1 MSHSDLTMGAHP
13 PAVHVRSSPFAIPT
27 KKLAMWL
34 FIIADAATFAACLL
48 AYGFLRN
55 GSLNWPTPFKFF
67 PTVVNAMV
75 MTFILIT
82 SSLTMFLGVRD
93 AKNGNRAAAFRWTMI
108 TAVGGILFAVLHLR
122 EWMGLIDE
130 GVRMFHNP
138 WGNALFGASFFT
150 ITGLHLTHV
159 TIGVIVLLVVGVRYK
174 GGRFNADDLEI
185 TGLYWHFV
193 DLVWM
198 FVVPL
203 IYLLNVSK

>member
-1 MSHSDLTMGAHP
+1 VSHSDLSTTGHATEME
-13 PAVHVRSSPFAIPT
+13 RSSPFSMPT

-82 SSLTMFLGVRD
+82 SSLVMFLAVRA
-93 AKNGNRAAAFRWTMI
+93 AKMGDRDAAFRWIML
-108 TAVGGILFAVLHLR
+108 TAAMGATFALLHLR
-122 EWMGLIDE
+122 EWKALIDE
-130 GVRMFHNP
+130 GVTLFKNP
-138 WGNALFGASFFT
+138 WGNQLFGAAFFT

-159 TIGVIVLLVVGVRYK
+159 TVGVIVLIVIALRHKSGK
-174 GGRFNADDLEI
+174 ADPEDVEI

-203 IYLLNVSK
+203 VYLLNVQK

>member
-1 MSHSDLTMGAHP
+1 VSHSDMTMGTYP
-13 PAVHVRSSPFAIPT
+13 GVQERSSPFAIPT

-48 AYGFLRN
+48 VYGFLRN
-55 GSLNWPTPFKFF
+55 GSPNWPTPFKFY
-67 PTVVNAMV
+67 PTVLNAMV

-82 SSLTMFLGVRD
+82 SSLTMFMGVRS
-93 AKNGNRAAAFRWTMI
+93 AKAGDRNGAFRWIVM
-108 TAVGGILFAVLHLR
+108 TAVGGIIFAILHLR

-130 GVRMFHNP
+130 GVRLFKNP
-138 WGNALFGASFFT
+138 WGNGLFGAAFFT

-159 TIGVIVLLVVGVRYK
+159 TVGVIVLIVIAVRHK
-174 GGRFNADDLEI
+174 NGRSDADDVEI

-203 IYLLNVSK
+203 VYLLNVAK

>member
-1 MSHSDLTMGAHP
+1 MSHSDLAMDAHS
-13 PAVHVRSSPFAIPT
+13 AVHERSSPFAIPT

-55 GSLNWPTPFKFF
+55 GSQNWPTPFKFY

-75 MTFILIT
+75 MTFILVT
-82 SSLTMFLGVRD
+82 SSLTMFMGVRS
-93 AKNGNRAAAFRWTMI
+93 AKQGNRGAAFRWTVI
-108 TAVGGILFAVLHLR
+108 TAVGGAIFAILHLR
-122 EWMGLIDE
+122 EWMSMIDE
-130 GVRMFHNP
+130 GVRLFKNP
-138 WGNALFGASFFT
+138 WGNDLFGASFFT

-159 TIGVIVLLVVGVRYK
+159 VIGIVVLLVVGARYK
-174 GGRFNADDLEI
+174 SGRLNADDLEI

-203 IYLLNVSK
+203 IYLLNVQK

>member
-1 MSHSDLTMGAHP
+1 VSESHFAIAGHS
-13 PAVHVRSSPFAIPT
+13 AVSERSSPFAIPT

-34 FIIADAATFAACLL
+34 FIIADAATFAACLV

-75 MTFILIT
+75 MTLILIT

-93 AKNGNRAAAFRWTMI
+93 AKLGNRNAAFRWTII
-108 TAVGGILFAVLHLR
+108 TAVGGIIFAFLHLR
-122 EWMGLIDE
+122 EWIGLIDE
-130 GVRMFHNP
+130 GVRLFRNP

-159 TIGVIVLLVVGVRYK
+159 TIGVVVLLVVGARYK
-174 GGRFNADDLEI
+174 NGHFDADDLEI

-203 IYLLNVSK
+203 VYLLNVSK

>member
-1 MSHSDLTMGAHP
+1 M
-13 PAVHVRSSPFAIPT
+13 VHQRSSPFAIPT

-34 FIIADAATFAACLL
+34 FIVADAATFAACLL

-55 GSLNWPTPFKFF
+55 GSINWPTPFKFF

-82 SSLTMFLGVRD
+82 SSLTMYLGVRE
-93 AKNGNRAAAFRWTMI
+93 AKLGNRNAAVRWTLI
-108 TAVGGILFAVLHLR
+108 TAVGGAIFALLHLR
-122 EWMGLIDE
+122 EWMGLIHE
-130 GVRMFHNP
+130 GVGMFHNP

-159 TIGVIVLLVVGVRYK
+159 TIGIIVLLVMSARYK
-174 GGRFNADDLEI
+174 SGRSDADDLEI

-203 IYLLNVSK
+203 IYLLNISK

>member
-1 MSHSDLTMGAHP
+1 MGAHS
-13 PAVHVRSSPFAIPT
+13 AVHERSSPFAIPT

-48 AYGFLRN
+48 VYGFLRN
-55 GSLNWPTPFKFF
+55 GSQNWPTPFKFF

-75 MTFILIT
+75 MTLILVT
-82 SSLTMFLGVRD
+82 SSLTMFMGVRS
-93 AKNGNRAAAFRWTMI
+93 AKQGNRGAAFRWTMI
-108 TAVGGILFAVLHLR
+108 TAVGGVIFAILHLR
-122 EWMGLIDE
+122 EWMGMIND
-130 GVRMFHNP
+130 GVRLFKNP
-138 WGNALFGASFFT
+138 WGNDLFGASFFT

-159 TIGVIVLLVVGVRYK
+159 VIGIVVLLVVGGRYK
-174 GGRFNADDLEI
+174 SGRLNADDLEI

-203 IYLLNVSK
+203 IYLLNVQK

>member
-1 MSHSDLTMGAHP
+1 VSHSDRTMGAHP
-13 PAVHVRSSPFAIPT
+13 AVHERSSPFAIPT

-34 FIIADAATFAACLL
+34 FIIADAATFAACLV
-48 AYGFLRN
+48 ACGFLRN

-75 MTFILIT
+75 MTFILVT
-82 SSLTMFLGVRD
+82 SSLTMFLGVRG
-93 AKNGNRAAAFRWTMI
+93 AKMGNRNAAFRWTII
-108 TAVGGILFAVLHLR
+108 TAVLGILFALLHLR
-122 EWMGLIDE
+122 EWIGLINE
-130 GVRMFHNP
+130 GVTLFKNP
-138 WGNALFGASFFT
+138 WGNSLFGASFFT

-159 TIGVIVLLVVGVRYK
+159 TVGVIVLLVVGIRYK
-174 GGRFNADDLEI
+174 GGRSNADDLEI

>member
-1 MSHSDLTMGAHP
+1 MSQSDMTMGTH
-13 PAVHVRSSPFAIPT
+13 PAVLERSSPFAVPT

-34 FIIADAATFAACLL
+34 FIIADAATFAACLV

-82 SSLTMFLGVRD
+82 SSLTMFLGVRA
-93 AKNGNRAAAFRWTMI
+93 AKMGDRKTAVRWTMI
-108 TAVGGILFAVLHLR
+108 TALAGAVFALLHLR
-122 EWMGLIDE
+122 EWIGLIDE
-130 GVRMFHNP
+130 GVRLFRNP
-138 WGNALFGASFFT
+138 WGNGLFGASFFT

-159 TIGVIVLLVVGVRYK
+159 TVGVIILIVVGARYK
-174 GGRFNADDLEI
+174 NERFDADDIEI
-185 TGLYWHFV
+185 VGLYWHFV

-203 IYLLNVSK
+203 VYLLNVAK

>member
-1 MSHSDLTMGAHP
+1 MSHSDLTMNAH
-13 PAVHVRSSPFAIPT
+13 AVVHERSSPFAIPT

-34 FIIADAATFAACLL
+34 FIVADAATFAACLL

-75 MTFILIT
+75 MTFILVT
-82 SSLTMFLGVRD
+82 SSLTMFMGVRS
-93 AKNGNRAAAFRWTMI
+93 AKQGNRDAAFRWTMI
-108 TAVGGILFAVLHLR
+108 TMVGGLIFAFLHLR
-122 EWMGLIDE
+122 EWLALIDE
-130 GVRMFHNP
+130 GVRLFKNP
-138 WGNALFGASFFT
+138 WGNDLFGASFFT
-150 ITGLHLTHV
+150 ITGLHLMHV
-159 TIGVIVLLVVGVRYK
+159 LIGIVVLIVVGTRYK
-174 GGRFNADDLEI
+174 SGRFDADDLEI

-203 IYLLNVSK
+203 VYLLNVQK

>member
-1 MSHSDLTMGAHP
+1 MGTHAIAP
-13 PAVHVRSSPFAIPT
+13 ERSSPFAIPT

-34 FIIADAATFAACLL
+34 FLIADAATFAACLV

-75 MTFILIT
+75 MTFILIS
-82 SSLTMFLGVRD
+82 SSLTMFLGVRS
-93 AKNGNRAAAFRWTMI
+93 AKMGDRDAAFRWTMF
-108 TAVGGILFAVLHLR
+108 TAAGGAIFAILHIR

-130 GVRMFHNP
+130 GVTLFHNP
-138 WGNALFGASFFT
+138 WGSGLFGASFFS

-159 TIGVIVLLVVGVRYK
+159 TIGIVVLIVVGLRCK
-174 GGRFNADDLEI
+174 NGKADADDMEI

-203 IYLLNVSK
+203 VYLLNISK

>member
-1 MSHSDLTMGAHP
+1 MGHHATVP
-13 PAVHVRSSPFAIPT
+13 ERSSPFAIPT

-67 PTVVNAMV
+67 PTIVNAMV

-82 SSLTMFLGVRD
+82 SSLTMFMGVRE
-93 AKNGNRAAAFRWTMI
+93 AKTGNRAAAFRWTMI
-108 TAVGGILFAVLHLR
+108 TAVGGIIFAGLHLR
-122 EWMGLIDE
+122 EWFGLIDE
-130 GVRMFHNP
+130 GVRLFKNP
-138 WGNALFGASFFT
+138 WGNVLFGASFFT

-159 TIGVIVLLVVGVRYK
+159 VVGIVVLLVVGTRYK
-174 GGRFNADDLEI
+174 SGRFNADDLEI

-203 IYLLNVSK
+203 IYLLNISK

>member
-1 MSHSDLTMGAHP
+1 MSHPDVTMGAH
-13 PAVHVRSSPFAIPT
+13 AVVHQRSSPFAIPT

-55 GSLNWPTPFKFF
+55 GALNWPTPFKFF
-67 PTVVNAMV
+67 PTIVNAMV
-75 MTFILIT
+75 MTFILVT
-82 SSLTMFLGVRD
+82 SSLTMFLGVRA
-93 AKNGNRAAAFRWTMI
+93 AKTGQRSAALRWTI
-108 TAVGGILFAVLHLR
+108 VTAVLGVLFALLHLR

-130 GVRMFHNP
+130 GVRLFKNP
-138 WGNALFGASFFT
+138 WGNDLFGASFFT

-159 TIGVIVLLVVGVRYK
+159 TVGVIVLLVMSARYK
-174 GGRFNADDLEI
+174 TGRSDADDLEI

-203 IYLLNVSK
+203 IYLLNWSK

>member
-1 MSHSDLTMGAHP
+1 MSESDIAIAGHS
-13 PAVHVRSSPFAIPT
+13 AVSERSSPFAIPT

-34 FIIADAATFAACLL
+34 FIIADAATFAACLV

-55 GSLNWPTPFKFF
+55 GSINWPTPFKFF

-75 MTFILIT
+75 MTLILIT

-93 AKNGNRAAAFRWTMI
+93 AKLGNRSAAFRWTII
-108 TAVGGILFAVLHLR
+108 TAAGGVIFAFLHLR
-122 EWMGLIDE
+122 EWIGLINE
-130 GVRMFHNP
+130 GVRLFRNP
-138 WGNALFGASFFT
+138 WGNDLFGASFFT

-159 TIGVIVLLVVGVRYK
+159 TIGVVVLLVVGARYK
-174 GGRFNADDLEI
+174 SGRFDADDLEI

-203 IYLLNVSK
+203 VYLLNVSR